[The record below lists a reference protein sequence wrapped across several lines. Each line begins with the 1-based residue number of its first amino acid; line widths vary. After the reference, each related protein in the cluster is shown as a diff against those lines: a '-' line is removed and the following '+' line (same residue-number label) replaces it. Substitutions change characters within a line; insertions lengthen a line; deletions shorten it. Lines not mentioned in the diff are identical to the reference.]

1 MRHTTLSSKGQVTI
15 PAEIRTALDLQ
26 AGDRL
31 RLEVTADGFTAVV
44 ERAPKVSEVR
54 GRFRH
59 AACPGTSRA
68 QERNAFEGAVAGK
81 HTH

>member
-31 RLEVTADGFTAVV
+31 RLEVTTDGFTAVV

-54 GRFRH
+54 GVFRH
-59 AACPGTSRA
+59 AARPGTTRA
-68 QERNAFEGAVAGK
+68 QERAAFEGAVSGK
-81 HTH
+81 LAP

>member
-1 MRHTTLSSKGQVTI
+1 MPHTTLSSKGQVTI

-26 AGDRL
+26 VGDRL

-59 AACPGTSRA
+59 AARPGADRA
-68 QERNAFEGAVAGK
+68 QERSAFEESVARE
-81 HTH
+81 HTP